1 MKVSFYLGSASSNS
15 SDVSSLN
22 QCSNYTLD
30 TDASRLATYSA
41 TTTGCDSTVFATPL
55 WVRFTGGGAT
65 TLATSATLSY
75 RCGTYRTGWL
85 VTPLSSTTETTTT
98 AVVCFSWTTNIC
110 SWNTVISVTNC
121 NGFYVFLLP
130 SPPVGC
136 YSRYCTQ

>member
-1 MKVSFYLGSASSNS
+1 MIFIG
-15 SDVSSLN
+15 DVSSLN